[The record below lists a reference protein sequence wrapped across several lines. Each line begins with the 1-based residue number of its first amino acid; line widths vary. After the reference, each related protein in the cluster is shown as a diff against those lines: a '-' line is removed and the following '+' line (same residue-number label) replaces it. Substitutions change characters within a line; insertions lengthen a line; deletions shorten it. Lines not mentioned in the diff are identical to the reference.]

1 MLSLILIIIILG
13 SFAALEVYLFKKQKK
28 SFAAKTQDA
37 LGEHN
42 ELKQKRSNLAAQ
54 KDEVEQ
60 RITEQ
65 FLFYEL
71 ARKLAPILSKDELF
85 TVFSDGI
92 RRLGDVQD
100 IQFTHPAVRQGYL
113 EFPLEGQA
121 QEILAVKTRSTSI
134 VEYLSLFA
142 KLLGLCL
149 ERISL
154 YEKLQLLSIYDPLT
168 EAYNRR
174 YFLQRLAEEFD
185 RSKKGK
191 LNLSFLMVDLDH
203 FKKVNDTYGHLVGDV
218 VLREVAGL
226 IKQSIREIDFV
237 ARYGGEEFSLI
248 LPDTDKAGAIMV
260 AERISGVVSKQKIR
274 AFDEIVNVTVSIGV
288 GSFPENTL
296 HSDMLVEIADKALY
310 QAKVSGRNRVCWF

>member
-1 MLSLILIIIILG
+1 MLSLILTIIIVGI
-13 SFAALEVYLFKKQKK
+13 FAGLQVYLFRRQRREFACQKEV
-28 SFAAKTQDA
+28 AV
-37 LGEHN
+37 GEHT
-42 ELKQKRSNLAAQ
+42 ELKQQRTNLAVQ

-60 RITEQ
+60 KITEQ

-71 ARKLAPILSKDELF
+71 TRKLAPILSKDELF

-92 RRLGDVQD
+92 KRLGDVQD
-100 IQFTHPAVRQGYL
+100 VQFTHPAVRQGYL
-113 EFPLEGQA
+113 EFVLEGQT

-149 ERISL
+149 ERIVL
-154 YEKLQLLSIYDPLT
+154 YEKLQLLSIYEPLT
-168 EAYNRR
+168 EVYNRR
-174 YFLQRLAEEFD
+174 YFLQRLNEEFE
-185 RSKKGK
+185 RAKKSK

-218 VLREVAGL
+218 VLREVASL

-237 ARYGGEEFSLI
+237 ARYGGEEFALI

-274 AFDEIVNVTVSIGV
+274 AFDEIVTVTVSVGV
-288 GSFPENTL
+288 GAFPENTL
-296 HSDMLVEIADKALY
+296 HSDMLVEISDKALY

>member
-1 MLSLILIIIILG
+1 MLSLILTILILG
-13 SFAALEVYLFKKQKK
+13 IFIGVEVYLFIKQKK
-28 SFAAKTQDA
+28 SFVAKKQDA
-37 LGEHN
+37 VGEHSD
-42 ELKQKRSNLAAQ
+42 LQKKRTHLAAQ

-71 ARKLAPILSKDELF
+71 ARNLAPILNKDELF
-85 TVFSDGI
+85 NIFSEGI

-113 EFPLEGQA
+113 EFPIEGQA
-121 QEILAVKTRSTSI
+121 EQILAVKTSSTAI

-154 YEKLQLLSIYDPLT
+154 YEKLQLLSIYEPLT
-168 EAYNRR
+168 EVYNRR
-174 YFLQRLAEEFD
+174 YFLQRLGEEFE
-185 RSKKGK
+185 RAKKGK
-191 LNLSFLMVDLDH
+191 LNLSFLMIDLDH
-203 FKKVNDTYGHLVGDV
+203 FKKINDTYGHLVGDV
-218 VLREVAGL
+218 VLREVASL

-274 AFDEIVNVTVSIGV
+274 AFDEIVNVTVSVGV
-288 GSFPENTL
+288 GAFPENTL